1 MSRYTDTKAESI
13 YSDELKTDVMG
24 FVDVS
29 NVTSYKS
36 TATTGKVLK
45 GMEYRPDKISAYYL
59 GTSKYAWLIS
69 MLNNFTNGVQDYYL
83 GRDLLIPTL

>member
-1 MSRYTDTKAESI
+1 MSRYTDTNSESI
-13 YSDELKTDVMG
+13 YSDELEANVMG
-24 FVDVS
+24 FIDIS
-29 NVTSYKS
+29 KITEYKS
-36 TATTGKVLK
+36 TAKTGKVLK